1 MAVSEVQIVP
11 VTSRRELKDVVMFPF
26 SLYRGD
32 PNWVPPLISERMEH
46 YDPQRNPFFEHAEM
60 QLFRAVRDGQT
71 VGTIGAI
78 ADEMHI
84 KTWNEPVGFWGVF
97 ECIDDAEV
105 AAKLFDA
112 AREWLAARGREVMR
126 GPMNL
131 NINDECGLLIEGFDG
146 PPVIMMPYNPPY
158 YQQLVEGYGFTKAKD
173 LYAYKVNI
181 REHDPNM
188 DRLQRVARIAQERYH
203 VWTRKLELKH
213 VDREVELIKPIYRKA
228 WEKNW
233 GAVPL
238 TDAEFD
244 YLAEAL
250 KVVADPD
257 LSYLAFI
264 GDEAVGCFLT
274 LADYHQ
280 VLKHLGGKLFP
291 FGWAKF
297 LWYRRKITGV
307 RVLIMGVLEEHRV
320 KGIESLFFLTG
331 WKEALRKGYEWA
343 EMSWILEDNFKVIR
357 DIESMGGVHYRTYR
371 MYDIPTKR

>member
-188 DRLQRVARIAQERYH
+188 DRLQRVARIAQERYY

-297 LWYRRKITGV
+297 LWYRRKIMGV
-307 RVLIMGVLEEHRV
+307 RVLIMGVLEEHRI
-320 KGIESLFFLTG
+320 KGIEALFFLTG